1 MADSGADSLTQLI
14 ERYLANPLLRIVL
27 RSPLHGLASDSFL
40 LLSYE
45 GRRSGDRFRTP
56 VAYERD
62 GDEIVVT
69 TFREA
74 GTWWRNFQ
82 DGHPATLWLRGD
94 SVGTQGLAITDEDR
108 IAAWLA
114 TLADRDARILSLF
127 DVPEDPE
134 EDGLA
139 VITGDLVVVRFT
151 LDENGRRPT
160 HS

>member
-1 MADSGADSLTQLI
+1 MADTGAESLPQLA
-14 ERYLANPLLRIVL
+14 ERYLANPLLRILL
-27 RSPLHGLASDSFL
+27 RSPLHGLASDSLL

-62 GDEIVVT
+62 GDELVVT

-94 SVGTQGLAITDEDR
+94 SVGARGRAITGEDVV
-108 IAAWLA
+108 AEWLA

-127 DVPEDPE
+127 DAPENPD
-134 EDGLA
+134 EDDLA
-139 VITGDLVVVRFT
+139 AIAGDLVVVRFT
-151 LDENGRRPT
+151 LDEDG
-160 HS
+160 